1 MLAQMIGAE
10 RPSVSL
16 ATGTLQSAGLIRA
29 DRGRITILNRGG
41 MEDSACECYQI
52 GKEALDRYLAKE
64 IKP

>member
-1 MLAQMIGAE
+1 MIGVE
-10 RPSVSL
+10 QPSVSL

-29 DRGRITILNRGG
+29 DRVRITILNRGG

-52 GKEALDRYLAKE
+52 GKETLDRYLAKE